1 MKRIASIILAAVI
14 CLSSFVMAYA
24 LPLNT
29 PTKVIICTI
38 NKKDGAV
45 MIAEKNDGKDHDI
58 PLYEKKTLAYGQ
70 EVTIISEQTDPE
82 LLTKNKINTESI
94 LFAYVGVNY
103 GLDSEYRGFVN
114 IKDITPKEENF
125 NYLKGKKLTYPD
137 TFHVLNGSYDIY
149 AGPSRAYKKLG
160 TIPEGAEFTVTR
172 CDVEEGVYIYG
183 YTEYKG
189 IKGWVFAYPYSGS
202 CSLARIIDEKSYF
215 TGKLT
220 INKKGVKLL
229 DIFDVKDGKYTVLEK
244 EIPVG
249 TDLEYKY
256 FLDMGV
262 AYAAYVEYNG
272 KKGFVY
278 FEENYA
284 DDTYEASNCIV
295 YYKDIGY
302 VNRTTP
308 IYSEPDNLDSK
319 TDETI
324 VAHSVFN
331 IDGYLYTGGKKGDS
345 RIAWIKIQTKNK
357 EGWIISDNK
366 TEVYKSN
373 GIYAECTCTE
383 GTIDIY
389 KNPESTA
396 DILGSIYSGDIYQ
409 MYHYT
414 LNDEGYWNYI
424 VADGVAGWVPDTQ
437 NYTVIG
443 GSISHALRLNDDGTV
458 ERSVIENI
466 DTGKNGETE
475 TEEDTT
481 NEPLENIVKGQK
493 GRIVLGALIAVFI
506 LGVAAFGGIMYSV
519 KKRQERMDAE
529 YQKIE
534 SVNKT
539 DHTDKNE

>member
-1 MKRIASIILAAVI
+1 
-14 CLSSFVMAYA
+14 
-24 LPLNT
+24 
-29 PTKVIICTI
+29 
-38 NKKDGAV
+38 

-58 PLYEKKTLAYGQ
+58 PLYTKETLAYGQ
-70 EVTIISEQTDPE
+70 KFTIIGEYTDPE
-82 LLTKNKINTESI
+82 LLTKNKIDTEGKI
-94 LFAYVGVNY
+94 FAYVGVNY
-103 GLDSEYRGFVN
+103 GLDSEYRGYVN
-114 IKDITPKEENF
+114 IDDISPVDETY
-125 NYLKGKKLTYPD
+125 NYLKGVKLTYPD
-137 TFHVLNGSYDIY
+137 KYHNLKGNLVIY

-189 IKGWVFAYPYSGS
+189 VKGWVYAYPYTGS
-202 CSLARIIDEKSYF
+202 CYLARIVDDTSYYS
-215 TGKLT
+215 GKLT

-262 AYAAYVEYNG
+262 ALAAYVEYNG

-284 DDTYEASNCIV
+284 DDTFEASNCIV
-295 YYKDIGY
+295 YYSDVGY

-308 IYSEPDNLDSK
+308 IYSEPCNPDSK

-331 IDGYLYTGGKKGDS
+331 IDGYLYAEGRKGDS
-345 RIAWIKIQTKNK
+345 RIAWIKIQSKDK

-373 GIYAECTCTE
+373 GIYAMCTCTE

-396 DILGSIYSGDIYQ
+396 DVIDTVYSGNVYE

-414 LNDEGYWNYI
+414 LNDEGYWNYV
-424 VADGVAGWVPDTQ
+424 VADGVAGWMPDTT
-437 NYTVIG
+437 NYNVIG
-443 GSISHALRLNDDGTV
+443 GSVSHALRLNDDGTV

-481 NEPLENIVKGQK
+481 NEPLENIIKGQK
-493 GRIVLGALIAVFI
+493 GRLVLGALIAVFI
-506 LGVAAFGGIMYSV
+506 LSVAAFGGILYSV

-539 DHTDKNE
+539 EDTEETKKK